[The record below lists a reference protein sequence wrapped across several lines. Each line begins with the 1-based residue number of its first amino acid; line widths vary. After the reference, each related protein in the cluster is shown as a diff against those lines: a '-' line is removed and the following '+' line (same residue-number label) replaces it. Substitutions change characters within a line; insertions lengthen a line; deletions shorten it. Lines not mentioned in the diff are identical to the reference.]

1 MNVLNSLNLSERDL
15 ITSILSS
22 FYIVDYGYINK
33 VNPDKTINV
42 THSAKLVTVEGKELA
57 ETTTKNIEVLTLS
70 GGGFSVNWDYKAGD
84 RVLLLGLKNYVGQV
98 DDVSQAEVPK
108 VFLHYTRETI
118 KAIPLCIFNSDADA
132 KIEIDNG
139 KMTIST
145 KDNIVVNSDK
155 KIELNGSSKQFV
167 TYAELNNALQEL
179 WGKIQAHTHEV
190 STTGSATAQTGTAA
204 PSTTLATV
212 VLDISASKTTSIVTG
227 G

>member
-1 MNVLNSLNLSERDL
+1 MAFWGSKITFPLSETETV
-15 ITSILSS
+15 IFSS
-22 FYIVDYGYINK
+22 AF
-33 VNPDKTINV
+33 
-42 THSAKLVTVEGKELA
+42 
-57 ETTTKNIEVLTLS
+57 
-70 GGGFSVNWDYKAGD
+70 
-84 RVLLLGLKNYVGQV
+84 
-98 DDVSQAEVPK
+98 K

-155 KIELNGSSKQFV
+155 KIELNGNSKQFV
-167 TYAELNNALQEL
+167 TYTELDNALQEL
-179 WGKIQAHTHEV
+179 WGKIKVHTHEV
-190 STTGSATAQTGTAA
+190 STTGSATAQSGTAA
-204 PSTTLATV
+204 PSTSLSTV